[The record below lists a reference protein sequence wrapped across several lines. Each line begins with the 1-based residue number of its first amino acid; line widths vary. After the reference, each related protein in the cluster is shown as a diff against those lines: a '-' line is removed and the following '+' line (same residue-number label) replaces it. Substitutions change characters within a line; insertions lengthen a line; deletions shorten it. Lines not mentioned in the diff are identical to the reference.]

1 MASPLSRGLF
11 HKAIGESGAF
21 FPSRPATG
29 LIAKPLSQ
37 TEKFGQ
43 KFAESLGAK
52 TLAQMRAKP
61 ADELLQAAAKQ
72 HGGFDFGPNID
83 GYFFPTDPSLIFTRG
98 AQARVPLLAGWNAD
112 EGKMMVLEN
121 PQKPTAKTF
130 EQQAKDHFGDKAR
143 EFLKLYPAG
152 SDEEALLSA
161 YALATDDFIAYS
173 TWKWINLQVE
183 SGAPVYAYHFEQ
195 VPAVKPGAMDGPIP
209 ASEMGSRHAGE
220 IEYVFQTLKSVD
232 VPWTEGDFQVSD
244 AMSSYW
250 TNFAKTGDPNA
261 NGLPKWP
268 QYNAKD
274 DFQVMHLSST
284 NMKATAEPNRHRY
297 VFLDGYAPKAK

>member
-1 MASPLSRGLF
+1 
-11 HKAIGESGAF
+11 
-21 FPSRPATG
+21 
-29 LIAKPLSQ
+29 
-37 TEKFGQ
+37 
-43 KFAESLGAK
+43 
-52 TLAQMRAKP
+52 
-61 ADELLQAAAKQ
+61 
-72 HGGFDFGPNID
+72 
-83 GYFFPTDPSLIFTRG
+83 
-98 AQARVPLLAGWNAD
+98 
-112 EGKMMVLEN
+112 
-121 PQKPTAKTF
+121 
-130 EQQAKDHFGDKAR
+130 
-143 EFLKLYPAG
+143 
-152 SDEEALLSA
+152 
-161 YALATDDFIAYS
+161 
-173 TWKWINLQVE
+173 
-183 SGAPVYAYHFEQ
+183 
-195 VPAVKPGAMDGPIP
+195 MDGPIP